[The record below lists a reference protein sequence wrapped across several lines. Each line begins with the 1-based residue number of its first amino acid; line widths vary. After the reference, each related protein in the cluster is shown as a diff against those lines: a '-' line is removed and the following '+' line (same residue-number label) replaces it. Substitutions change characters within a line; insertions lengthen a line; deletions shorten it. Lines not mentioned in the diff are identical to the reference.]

1 MLYLHAKLPKLF
13 LSSLHNLCYFVD
25 AVHFQQYGSSLFGTP
40 ARAAT
45 GVRYEIKL
53 RGDAILNG
61 VIEHF
66 QETSAQEITSLI
78 EKEPGVAAKTTG
90 ADVLSSCMRTEEL
103 QASEV
108 VIQLKERSPLNFGE
122 SSEQAPMSITLSFAE
137 PHVAITGTVQRLQDA
152 MVEVHRLERDLA
164 RQLQELA
171 LTMPS

>member
-1 MLYLHAKLPKLF
+1 MPCIFNNTAPVCLVHLHG
-13 LSSLHNLCYFVD
+13 LS
-25 AVHFQQYGSSLFGTP
+25 
-40 ARAAT
+40 T

-53 RGDAILNG
+53 RGDLQAILNG

-66 QETSAQEITSLI
+66 QDTSAQEITSLI